1 MNATCTC
8 KGSAC
13 PKAIC
18 TAESTRRLDE
28 RLLPSHRS
36 LSGNTDA
43 SASLTFELDAYAGA
57 EAGFHT
63 LIGSHGDDPFNEVW
77 IFGGLNLEAR
87 LARCPPPPPP
97 TSPPIHPLPPPRHP
111 TAPAPLRRQ
120 ANLAVRIGAN
130 GNVSAQKTIDILSK
144 DQSCKLIFAPLALC
158 LPTSIA
164 GIGLTLGLWADLK
177 VILSAG
183 IDAKFEYKYERIV
196 TQKNE
201 VTFHSVESG
210 ETTFDKKF
218 DEAIVTD
225 PNEGADDPK
234 VTVNAY
240 AKAELE

>member
-1 MNATCTC
+1 MNAICTC

-13 PKAIC
+13 PKATC

-28 RLLPSHRS
+28 RLLPSHQS

-43 SASLTFELDAYAGA
+43 SASLIFELDAYAGA

-87 LARCPPPPPP
+87 LPCPPPYPPP
-97 TSPPIHPLPPPRHP
+97 ATPRHPLPP
-111 TAPAPLRRQ
+111 PLRRQ

-130 GNVSAQKTIDILSK
+130 GSVSAQKTIDILSK
-144 DQSCKLIFAPLALC
+144 DQSCKIIFAPLALC

-183 IDAKFEYKYERIV
+183 IDAKFEYTYERIV

-201 VTFHSVESG
+201 VTFHSVDSG

-218 DEAIVTD
+218 GKAIVTD
-225 PNEGADDPK
+225 PNEGADVPK